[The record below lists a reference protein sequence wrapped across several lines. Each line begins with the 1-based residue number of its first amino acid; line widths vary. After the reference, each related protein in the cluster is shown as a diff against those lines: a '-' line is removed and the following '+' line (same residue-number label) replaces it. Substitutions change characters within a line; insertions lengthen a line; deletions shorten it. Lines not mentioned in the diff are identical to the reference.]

1 MKKYNRKD
9 IFDILNSYN
18 FDKNEYI
25 VISGGS
31 MVAHGI
37 KDTTRDIDISVS
49 KKLYDELLNNYNCN
63 LEWHDDKNNV
73 DIYYIDDV
81 INFSTNFY
89 NKETEIIDGIRFQTL
104 DSIINMKKE
113 FNRVKDIE
121 DIKKI
126 NAYLKEHNVKE
137 S

>member
-25 VISGGS
+25 VLSGSS
-31 MVAHGI
+31 MVVHGV
-37 KDTTRDIDISVS
+37 KDTTSDIDISVS
-49 KKLYDELLNNYNCN
+49 KKLYDELLKNYNCT
-63 LEWHDDKNNV
+63 LEKHDYKDNV

-104 DSIINMKKE
+104 DSIIEMKKD
-113 FNRVKDIE
+113 FNRAKDIA
-121 DIKKI
+121 DIERINTYFNKK
-126 NAYLKEHNVKE
+126 